1 MSAQKDDP
9 QQAVVLMLY
18 KRIMADAIFSFE
30 ARAWLDRVVAA
41 DGHRTE
47 ENARLLRELHSHL
60 LSSRQTDP
68 DLYEL
73 GASHPAFKPEP
84 SAPAAPPAAYPVP
97 DAVWAVAGVTVSAA
111 VLPFLQSLASQAG
124 QQAFEAARATA
135 RRVIN
140 RHAAEAPAIHRR
152 KKVVVEE
159 TAAGL
164 RFIVP
169 PDLPDAALAAL
180 AATDLEA
187 LAAPVGDGATTTISW
202 NETTQE
208 WQREVTDS

>member
-1 MSAQKDDP
+1 MHEEMSAG
-9 QQAVVLMLY
+9 
-18 KRIMADAIFSFE
+18 E
-30 ARAWLDRVVAA
+30 ARTWLDRVVAVG
-41 DGHRTE
+41 GHRTE
-47 ENARLLRELHSHL
+47 KNARLLRAMHRHMINGEMGA
-60 LSSRQTDP
+60 DW
-68 DLYEL
+68 YEL
-73 GASHPAFKPEP
+73 GASHPAFQPEP
-84 SAPAAPPAAYPVP
+84 SLRGLPVYGHPGPA
-97 DAVWAVAGVTVSAA
+97 DAVLAVMGVTVSAA

-124 QQAFEAARATA
+124 QQAFDAARATA

-187 LAAPVGDGATTTISW
+187 LVASAGNGATTTISW
-202 NETTQE
+202 NETTQR
-208 WQREVTDS
+208 WQREVTDR